1 MLLPKYTDKNETERI
16 GVNKAALILSEMGL
30 IFRGTSNSDTGV
42 DGQIEEVDDDYHATG
57 RIMAV
62 QIKSGSS
69 YLHDNG
75 DVWRFYIDD
84 AHKNYWKLFPI
95 PVILLVYNPNDG
107 NVYYIDVKYVLNTI
121 DRIDIPKV
129 NVLCKENKEH
139 FLKTIGGCVS
149 KYCDIEIVF
158 NYMLQKKCNDISFS
172 VSFLELFVSGL
183 TNLCHDLFY
192 DVSVATD
199 IADIKSKGIGFS
211 VNHDFLW
218 EYVTYLVKENLAEVN
233 FHACLYDYEERK
245 MQPRFIAPLTYRG
258 RQLLDYISNLETQYL
273 GETDVSIVCE
283 SLINLQFDYY
293 SIQRLSKL
301 TELQSL
307 LLARMGK

>member
-1 MLLPKYTDKNETERI
+1 MSLPKYTALNKTERI

-30 IFRGTSNSDTGV
+30 IFRETSNSDTGV
-42 DGQIEEVDDDYHATG
+42 DGQIEEVDCDYHATG

-95 PVILLVYNPNDG
+95 PVILLVYNSNDG
-107 NVYYIDVKYVLNTI
+107 NVYYIDVKYILNTI

-129 NVLCKENKEH
+129 NILCKENKEH

-149 KYCDIEIVF
+149 KYSDIEAVF

-192 DVSVATD
+192 DVSLATD
-199 IADIKSKGIGFS
+199 IADIKNKGIGFS

-245 MQPRFIAPLTYRG
+245 MQPKFIEPLTYRG
-258 RQLLDYISNLETQYL
+258 KQLLDYISNLETHYL

-293 SIQRLSKL
+293 SLQRLNKL

-307 LLARMGK
+307 LLAKMGQ